1 MCYVGCCGLV
11 HCRSSHACVR
21 TLACAC
27 GAARSEAKAG
37 KLKTFEVPKAV
48 HLEAVTNELGQGF
61 SVENDLLTPTFKVK
75 RPQLLQKYQQ
85 TVNQMY
91 TKLGEKVVG

>member
-1 MCYVGCCGLV
+1 M
-11 HCRSSHACVR
+11 
-21 TLACAC
+21 
-27 GAARSEAKAG
+27 
-37 KLKTFEVPKAV
+37 